1 MLSARLIVF
10 LVAALHSG
18 VLAWAQNEAAPA
30 VLPADSDQPEIAAT
44 RPDTN
49 PSPIPKPALPT
60 VLSPMRRGDILMARK
75 RYREAIETYQ
85 EGIRSAAVL
94 YNKMGIAYHQL
105 MDFKTALEHYR
116 KALQVDSSYSEAIN
130 NIGTVYY
137 AQKNHKRAIKQYK
150 EALKH
155 APMSASIY
163 SNLGTAYFARK
174 KYKDASA
181 AYQRALEIDPDVFEH
196 RNTAGSLLQERSV
209 QERAK
214 FHYYLAKTY
223 AKAGMVD
230 RALSYIRKAL
240 EEGFRDKDRFRKD
253 AEFQALQELE
263 EFQALM
269 EMEPRVL

>member
-1 MLSARLIVF
+1 MATVRSIALLAALLIV
-10 LVAALHSG
+10 G
-18 VLAWAQNEAAPA
+18 IPAWAQAEAAPA
-30 VLPADSDQPEIAAT
+30 VLPAEPGDAELAAS
-44 RPDTN
+44 RPDTSPPPV
-49 PSPIPKPALPT
+49 PSPGAPKL
-60 VLSPMRRGDILMARK
+60 LSPMKRGDILMARK
-75 RYREAIETYQ
+75 RYREAIEIYE
-85 EGIRSAAVL
+85 EGLREAAVL
-94 YNKMGIAYHQL
+94 HNKMGIAYHQL
-105 MDFKTALEHYR
+105 MDFRA
-116 KALQVDSSYSEAIN
+116 ALQHYNQSLKLDPTYSEAIN

-137 AQKNHKRAIKQYK
+137 AQRNHRRAIKQYR

-174 KYKDASA
+174 KYKDAST
-181 AYQRALEIDPDVFEH
+181 AYQKAIELDPDVFEH

-214 FHYYLAKTY
+214 FHFYLAKTY
-223 AKAGMVD
+223 AKAGMVE

-253 AEFQALQELE
+253 SEFEALQELE

-269 EMEPRVL
+269 ELKPRVL